1 VLDLLYRLSRPLLFS
16 LDPEDAHHLV
26 LSGAARC
33 PGWVADMLAPK
44 LPDGLQTDLA
54 GLVLPTPIG
63 LAAGLDKEAQA
74 IPLWAKLGFGFVEVG
89 TVTPHPQPGNPRP
102 RVHRVTEHQALVNS
116 MGFPSEGAD
125 VVVQRLQLL
134 RDRDT
139 WPATPVG
146 VNLGKNKD
154 TSADQAHEDY
164 RVLAQRF
171 RGLADY
177 LAVNVSS
184 PNTPGLRDLQAPE
197 ALARIAG
204 TVVEEAPDI
213 PVFVKLSP
221 DLTDEAV
228 GQAVE
233 TVLSV
238 GVRGLIATNT
248 TITRPVPSD
257 EPGGMSGAPIHAL
270 AAGRIQA
277 VLDAVGGRV
286 PVVGVGGID
295 TPAKAADMLA
305 RGCAAVQIYTGFIYG
320 GPALPSRLAWG
331 LRERSAP

>member
-26 LSGAARC
+26 LGGAARC
-33 PGWVADMLAPK
+33 PAWLANRLAPD
-44 LPDGLQTDLA
+44 LPEGLETDLA
-54 GLVLPTPIG
+54 GLTLPTPIG

-74 IPLWAKLGFGFVEVG
+74 IPLWSKLGFGFVEVG
-89 TVTPHPQPGNPRP
+89 TVTPKPQPGNPRP
-102 RVHRVTEHQALVNS
+102 RVHRVPEHRALVNA
-116 MGFPSEGAD
+116 MGFPSDGAD
-125 VVVQRLQLL
+125 VVVERLQRL
-134 RDRDT
+134 RDQDA
-139 WPATPVG
+139 WPSTPVG

-154 TSADQAHEDY
+154 TEADQAHEDY
-164 RVLAQRF
+164 RILAQRF
-171 RGLADY
+171 CGLADY

-204 TVVEEAPDI
+204 PVVEEAPDL

-221 DLTDEAV
+221 DLTDEAI

-233 TVLSV
+233 TALGV

-248 TITRPVPSD
+248 TITRPVPS
-257 EPGGMSGAPIHAL
+257 EQRGGMSGAPMHAL
-270 AAGRIQA
+270 AKGRIQA

-295 TPAKAADMLA
+295 TAAKAADLLDM
-305 RGCAAVQIYTGFIYG
+305 GCTAVQIYTGFIYG
-320 GPALPSRLAWG
+320 GPALPSRMAWG
-331 LRERSAP
+331 LRQRSAG